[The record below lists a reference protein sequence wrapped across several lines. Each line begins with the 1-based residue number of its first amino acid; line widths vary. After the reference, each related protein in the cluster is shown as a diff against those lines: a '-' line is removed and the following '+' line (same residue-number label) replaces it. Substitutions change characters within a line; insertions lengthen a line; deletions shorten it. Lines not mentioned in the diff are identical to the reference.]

1 MADTYTQIYVQTVF
15 AVQGRQSLI
24 RNEWRDELF
33 KYITGIVRNQ
43 DQKLYVIN
51 GIPNH
56 IHLLLS
62 LKPTATLS
70 DLIRDIKANS
80 SKFINENRWVM
91 GKFQWQEGFGAFSY
105 GHSQLDSVIAYI
117 KNQAEHHRK
126 KTFKEEYLALLK
138 KFNIAYNEK
147 YLFDWA
153 DGDCKSI
160 VF

>member
-1 MADTYTQIYVQTVF
+1 MADTYTQIYIQTVF
-15 AVQGRQSLI
+15 AVQGRLSLI

-62 LKPTATLS
+62 LKPPVTLS
-70 DLIRDIKANS
+70 DLVRDIKANS
-80 SKFINENRWVM
+80 SRFINENRWVM

-117 KNQAEHHRK
+117 KNQDEHHRK
-126 KTFKEEYLALLK
+126 KTFKEEYLTLLK
-138 KFNIAYNEK
+138 KFNIDYNEK

-153 DGDCKSI
+153 E
-160 VF
+160 

>member
-1 MADTYTQIYVQTVF
+1 MADTYTQIYIQTVF

-51 GIPNH
+51 GTPNH

-62 LKPTATLS
+62 LKPTVTLS

-80 SKFINENRWVM
+80 SKFINEKRWVM
-91 GKFQWQEGFGAFSY
+91 GEFQWQEGFGAFSY

-117 KNQAEHHRK
+117 NNQDEHHRK
-126 KTFKEEYLALLK
+126 KTFEEEYLALLK
-138 KFNIAYNEK
+138 KFNIDYNEK

-153 DGDCKSI
+153 E
-160 VF
+160 

>member
-1 MADTYTQIYVQTVF
+1 MADTYTQIYIQAVF

-62 LKPTATLS
+62 LKPTVTLS

-105 GHSQLDSVIAYI
+105 GHSQLDFVIAYI

-138 KFNIAYNEK
+138 KFNINYNEK

-153 DGDCKSI
+153 E
-160 VF
+160 

>member
-1 MADTYTQIYVQTVF
+1 MADTYTQIYIQTVF

-51 GIPNH
+51 GTPNH

-70 DLIRDIKANS
+70 ALIRDIKANS
-80 SKFINENRWVM
+80 SKFINEKRWVM

-117 KNQAEHHRK
+117 NNQDEHHRK

-138 KFNIAYNEK
+138 KFNIDYNEK

-153 DGDCKSI
+153 E
-160 VF
+160 